1 MLSVNGS
8 AIGFVHRVDVIGI
21 VQGDIRRFTGT
32 AIIECVAMINCTENI
47 QSTADRKILFDYLP
61 TTRILQLILFL

>member
-32 AIIECVAMINCTENI
+32 AIFECVARINCTENI
-47 QSTADRKILFDYLP
+47 QNIADRKRFFFDYLP
-61 TTRILQLILFL
+61 TTV